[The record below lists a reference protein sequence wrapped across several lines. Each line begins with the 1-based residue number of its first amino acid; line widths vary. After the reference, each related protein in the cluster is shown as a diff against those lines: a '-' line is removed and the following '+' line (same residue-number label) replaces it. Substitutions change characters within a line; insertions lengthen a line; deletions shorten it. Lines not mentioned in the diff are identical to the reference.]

1 MKVTIEVSTNEQ
13 AIEMLKAGRYV
24 SFLEDFLTYVQGPGR
39 ETSGQDMVD
48 KVKSLAL
55 THGIYVV

>member
-1 MKVTIEVSTNEQ
+1 MKVMIEVNDNEQ

-24 SFLEDFLTYVQGPGR
+24 AFLEEFLTYIQGPGR
-39 ETSGQDMVD
+39 ETSGNDLVD
-48 KVKSLAL
+48 KVKALAL